1 MEGTNMNYS
10 NETMKLLYQ
19 RASCRSF
26 KDIMIPDNVLNEV
39 IEAGVHAAT
48 GGNLQPYSI
57 IKITNKET
65 KKRLVDEC
73 DMQNIV
79 EKAPVNLLFCIDWR
93 RIGQWAEACNAPFV
107 ATKSYRHFW
116 IALQDTVICAQNI
129 CTAADSVGLGSVYI
143 GTVESCFME
152 LKSICD
158 LPEGV
163 FPVVLLSLGYP
174 TEYPAPAK
182 KLGIEALVHEETYQ
196 DLPIEKLIELQDEK
210 YKHKTF
216 PNSESNLRQIKEVA
230 HDIGGKEYSDKMIK
244 QIEETGYINM
254 AQRYFG
260 LHYQANQTCI
270 GNKAF
275 IEALLAYGF
284 TWIEGN
290 DFPVK

>member
-1 MEGTNMNYS
+1 MNYS
-10 NETMKLLYQ
+10 NETMKLLYK

-26 KDIMIPDNVLNEV
+26 KETMIPEDVLNEV
-39 IEAGVHAAT
+39 IGAGLHAAT

-57 IKITNKET
+57 IKITNQET

-73 DMQNIV
+73 HMQEIV
-79 EKAPVNLLFCIDWR
+79 ERAPVNLLFCVDWR
-93 RIGQWAEACNAPFV
+93 RVGRWAEACHAPFV

-116 IALQDTVICAQNI
+116 IALQDTVIAAQNI

-152 LKSICD
+152 LKSICK

-174 TEYPAPAK
+174 KTYPSPAK
-182 KLGIEALVHEETYQ
+182 KLGIEAIVHEETYC
-196 DLPIEKLIELQDEK
+196 DLPIEKLVELQEEK
-210 YKHKTF
+210 YNHKTF
-216 PNSESNLRQIKEVA
+216 PSSETNLAQINEVA
-230 HDIGGKEYSDKMIK
+230 KDIGGEEYAEEMMKKIKEI
-244 QIEETGYINM
+244 GHINM

-260 LHYQANQTCI
+260 LHYLANSTCI

-275 IEALLAYGF
+275 IQALLAYGF
-284 TWIEGN
+284 TWIEGK

>member
-1 MEGTNMNYS
+1 MNINYS
-10 NETMKLLYQ
+10 NETMKLLYE
-19 RASCRSF
+19 RASCRNF
-26 KDIMIPDNVLNEV
+26 KEMEIPKDILNEV
-39 IEAGVHAAT
+39 MDAGLHAAT

-57 IKITNKET
+57 IKITEPET

-73 DMQNIV
+73 DMQKIV
-79 EKAPVNLLFCIDWR
+79 ENAPVNLLFCIDWR
-93 RIGQWAEACNAPFV
+93 RVALWAEACNAPFV

-152 LKSICD
+152 LKSICN

-174 TEYPAPAK
+174 TKYPEPAK
-182 KLGIEALVHEETYQ
+182 KLGIEALVHEETYC
-196 DLPIEKLIELQDEK
+196 DLPIEKLMQLQDEK
-210 YKHKTF
+210 YNHKTF
-216 PNSESNLRQIKEVA
+216 PNSESNLSQIKEVA
-230 HDIGGKEYSDKMIK
+230 SDIGGEEYAEIMIRKIKEV
-244 QIEETGYINM
+244 GHINM

-260 LHYQANQTCI
+260 LHYLANETCI

-284 TWIEGN
+284 TWIEGK
-290 DFPVK
+290 DFPIR

>member
-1 MEGTNMNYS
+1 MDKNYS
-10 NETMKLLYQ
+10 NGTMKLLYE
-19 RASCRSF
+19 RSSCRSF
-26 KDIMIPDNVLNEV
+26 KEMGIPEYVLNEV
-39 IEAGVHAAT
+39 IDAGLHAAT

-57 IKITNKET
+57 IKITQPET

-79 EKAPVNLLFCIDWR
+79 EKAPVNLLFCVDWR
-93 RIGQWAEACNAPFV
+93 RIKRWAETCNAPFV

-152 LKSICD
+152 LKSICN

-174 TEYPAPAK
+174 TKYPAPAK
-182 KLGIEALVHEETYQ
+182 KLGIEALVHEETYC
-196 DLPIEKLIELQDEK
+196 DLPIEKLIKLQDEK
-210 YKHKTF
+210 YEHKTF
-216 PNSESNLRQIKEVA
+216 PNSESNLSHIKKVAYDIGGEDYAEEMIRKIKEVG
-230 HDIGGKEYSDKMIK
+230 H
-244 QIEETGYINM
+244 INM

-260 LHYQANQTCI
+260 LHYPANWSCI

-275 IEALLAYGF
+275 FEALLSYGF
-284 TWIEGN
+284 TWIEGK
-290 DFPVK
+290 DFPIK

>member
-1 MEGTNMNYS
+1 MNKEYS
-10 NETMKLLYQ
+10 NESMKLLYE

-26 KDIMIPDNVLNEV
+26 KEMEIPEEVLNEV
-39 IEAGVHAAT
+39 INAGLHAAT

-57 IKITNKET
+57 IKITKQET

-73 DMQNIV
+73 DMQKIV
-79 EKAPVNLLFCIDWR
+79 ENAPVNLLFCIDWR
-93 RIGQWAEACNAPFV
+93 RIGRWAEASNAPFV

-152 LKSICD
+152 LKSVCN

-174 TEYPAPAK
+174 TKYPAPAK
-182 KLGIEALVHEETYQ
+182 KLGIEAIIHEETYS
-196 DLPIEKLIELQDEK
+196 DLPIERLIELQDEK
-210 YKHKTF
+210 YEHKTF
-216 PNSESNLRQIKEVA
+216 PNSQSNLSLIKEVA
-230 HDIGGKEYSDKMIK
+230 SDVGGEEYADEMLRKIKEASH
-244 QIEETGYINM
+244 INM

-260 LHYQANQTCI
+260 LHYLANWSCT

-284 TWIEGN
+284 TWIEGK

>member
-1 MEGTNMNYS
+1 MSNNYS
-10 NETMKLLYQ
+10 NETMRLLYE
-19 RASCRSF
+19 RASCRTF
-26 KDIMIPDNVLNEV
+26 KDMDIPEDVLNEV
-39 IEAGVHAAT
+39 LDAGLHAAT

-57 IKITNKET
+57 IKITKDET

-93 RIGQWAEACNAPFV
+93 RIGRWAEACNAPFV

-152 LKSICD
+152 LKSIFN

-163 FPVVLLSLGYP
+163 FPVVLLSMGYP
-174 TEYPAPAK
+174 NKYPAPAN
-182 KLGIEALVHEETYQ
+182 KLGIEALVHEESYN
-196 DLPIEKLIELQDEK
+196 DLPIDKIKKLHDEK
-210 YKHKTF
+210 YNHRKL
-216 PNSESNLRQIKEVA
+216 PLSESNLSQIEEVA
-230 HDIGGKEYSDKMIK
+230 SDIGGKEYAEEMLKKIK
-244 QIEETGYINM
+244 EEGHINM

-260 LHYQANQTCI
+260 LHYKANWSCL
-270 GNKAF
+270 GNKDF
-275 IEALLAYGF
+275 IDALLSYGF
-284 TWIEGN
+284 TWIEGK
-290 DFPVK
+290 DFPIK

>member
-1 MEGTNMNYS
+1 LNKNYS
-10 NETMKLLYQ
+10 NETMKLLYE
-19 RASCRSF
+19 RGSCRSF
-26 KDIMIPDNVLNEV
+26 TDMKIPEEVLNEV
-39 IEAGVHAAT
+39 IEAGIHAAT

-57 IKITNKET
+57 IKITAPDT

-73 DMQNIV
+73 DMQGIV
-79 EKAPVNLLFCIDWR
+79 ENAPVNLLFCIDWR
-93 RIGQWAEACNAPFV
+93 RNGRWAEACDAPYV

-152 LKSICD
+152 LKSICK
-158 LPEGV
+158 LPVGV

-174 TEYPAPAK
+174 TKCPTVAS
-182 KLGIEALVHEETYQ
+182 KLGIEAIVHEEVYTE
-196 DLPIEKLIELQDEK
+196 LPIEKLVELQDEK

-216 PNSESNLRQIKEVA
+216 PNSEANLAQVKEVALDIGGVEYAEKMIEKIKEV
-230 HDIGGKEYSDKMIK
+230 
-244 QIEETGYINM
+244 GYINM

-260 LHYQANQTCI
+260 LHYLANETCI

-275 IEALLAYGF
+275 VDTLLAYGF
-284 TWIEGN
+284 TWIKGE
-290 DFPVK
+290 DFPIK